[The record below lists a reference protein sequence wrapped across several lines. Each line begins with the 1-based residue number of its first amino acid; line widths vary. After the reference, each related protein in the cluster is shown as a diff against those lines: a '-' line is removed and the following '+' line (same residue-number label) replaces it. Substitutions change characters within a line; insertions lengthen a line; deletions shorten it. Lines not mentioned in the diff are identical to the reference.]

1 MSEEN
6 VVNTET
12 PVEPSVPVRTITLT
26 YTEEE
31 LNKIINIIAKLPY
44 ADCFTL
50 IHNIQA
56 QAQAQ
61 LSPE

>member
-1 MSEEN
+1 MSEET
-6 VVNTET
+6 VVDVTEV
-12 PVEPSVPVRTITLT
+12 PEVPVRTITLT
-26 YTEEE
+26 YTEED

-44 ADCFTL
+44 ADCFSL

-61 LSPE
+61 LATSQE

>member
-6 VVNTET
+6 SVQAS
-12 PVEPSVPVRTITLT
+12 PSSVPARTITLT
-26 YTEEE
+26 YTEDEI
-31 LNKIINIIAKLPY
+31 NKILNTIAKLPY
-44 ADCFTL
+44 AECFTL

-61 LSPE
+61 INQSE

>member
-1 MSEEN
+1 MSEET

-12 PVEPSVPVRTITLT
+12 VTEVPVRNITLT
-26 YTEEE
+26 YTEED

-44 ADCFTL
+44 ADCFSL

-61 LSPE
+61 LGTQE

>member
-1 MSEEN
+1 MSEET
-6 VVNTET
+6 VVDVAE
-12 PVEPSVPVRTITLT
+12 VPVRNITLT
-26 YTEEE
+26 YTEED

-44 ADCFTL
+44 ADCFSL

-61 LSPE
+61 LATSQE